1 MRALVAHGLNYTCT
15 YTDLQGNP
23 VVKKLLKEPPR
34 VVFKDIT
41 QIISISFQFQCPF
54 FNCYHNKSAEEKK
67 EDRLKGVKSAGCPY
81 SRKIRLND
89 SNLYTN
95 CSLEN
100 MVKDMNLVR
109 QKTGLSLERTFKR
122 TYDYMSQHYDRE
134 TFEIVC
140 SGKLF
145 FPYQACES
153 WQQMRDTTYVSREA
167 FTNSL
172 KGTGP
177 LSETDHATFTRLWT
191 KLGVT
196 NLSGMLMFYNLA
208 DVLQSLDAIFFYFQ
222 SLFSLCKLHP
232 CHMLTISSYSV
243 RAALYHSRSPD
254 NSRLPLFLPTYSS
267 KIYSIFQSTLFGGYA
282 TVQAKYS
289 QSDYGFVSKPEV
301 ENDTMHVQIPR
312 CLRTSSTHDANALYG
327 GSVTICNLPYSDFI
341 LLEAENPN
349 RLFREV
355 EKHLMES
362 DWEYFANMN
371 EQYGR
376 SALIVCD
383 VDYDKRLGLIASMDF
398 SMMPRF
404 RSVKEWHVTKEQ
416 AEQAKRLGRS
426 LNKEPPK
433 LCSWNQTG
441 EMTDFVD
448 TLAFQIVMLSV
459 KITQVKKILIFRQE
473 AFFRDWLEFLQ
484 TKRAETPSKV
494 LNKCVKAL
502 GST

>member
-1 MRALVAHGLNYTCT
+1 
-15 YTDLQGNP
+15 
-23 VVKKLLKEPPR
+23 
-34 VVFKDIT
+34 
-41 QIISISFQFQCPF
+41 
-54 FNCYHNKSAEEKK
+54 
-67 EDRLKGVKSAGCPY
+67 
-81 SRKIRLND
+81 
-89 SNLYTN
+89 
-95 CSLEN
+95 
-100 MVKDMNLVR
+100 
-109 QKTGLSLERTFKR
+109 
-122 TYDYMSQHYDRE
+122 
-134 TFEIVC
+134 
-140 SGKLF
+140 
-145 FPYQACES
+145 
-153 WQQMRDTTYVSREA
+153 
-167 FTNSL
+167 
-172 KGTGP
+172 
-177 LSETDHATFTRLWT
+177 
-191 KLGVT
+191 
-196 NLSGMLMFYNLA
+196 
-208 DVLQSLDAIFFYFQ
+208 
-222 SLFSLCKLHP
+222 
-232 CHMLTISSYSV
+232 MLTISSYSV

-301 ENDTMHVQIPR
+301 KNDTMHVQIPR

-426 LNKEPPK
+426 LNKEPP
-433 LCSWNQTG
+433 NYAHGT
-441 EMTDFVD
+441 
-448 TLAFQIVMLSV
+448 
-459 KITQVKKILIFRQE
+459 RQG
-473 AFFRDWLEFLQ
+473 
-484 TKRAETPSKV
+484 K
-494 LNKCVKAL
+494 
-502 GST
+502 